1 MYIYIYICSKV
12 ITICTSGVWCCVYL
26 VQLLWIPREIE
37 HTYSVLQHNHY
48 PVWGRKEGGGG
59 GGGVSVFIVQ
69 TSDRKPMECVNYLI
83 AVYMW

>member
-1 MYIYIYICSKV
+1 MKLNTLILFSNTT
-12 ITICTSGVWCCVYL
+12 TILCGAE
-26 VQLLWIPREIE
+26 R
-37 HTYSVLQHNHY
+37 
-48 PVWGRKEGGGG
+48 RGGGG